1 MNDDAASRRLNTGLE
16 VVADRHARSQSAE
29 GAKRARLDDS
39 RPPTNRLLELGC
51 GFSKAPG
58 AFGVDIL
65 PGSQADLIHN
75 LNVFPYP
82 LLDASWDRIIC
93 HDVLEHVDDFIRTME
108 EIWRIATPDA
118 TVEVHAPFMS
128 SVNYFSDPTHKRA
141 FTSRSFDYFV
151 DGTAAAKLRYSSAR
165 FELLH
170 CEYDAD
176 DRAQRRG
183 FRRWALAWANRNK
196 ILYENRY
203 AFLYPVYNI
212 SYRLRVVK

>member
-1 MNDDAASRRLNTGLE
+1 MNDDTASRRLETGMELI
-16 VVADRHARSQSAE
+16 ADRHSRAQPLNRGKGVRVE
-29 GAKRARLDDS
+29 GDRATSVR
-39 RPPTNRLLELGC
+39 TLELGC
-51 GFSKAPG
+51 GFSKTAG

-65 PGSQADLIHN
+65 PGSQADLIHD

-82 LLDASWDRIIC
+82 LTDSSWDYIIC
-93 HDVLEHVDDFIRTME
+93 HDVLEHVDNLIQTME
-108 EIWRIATPDA
+108 EIWRIAAPDA

-151 DGTAAAKLRYSSAR
+151 EGTTAVRLGYSKAR
-165 FELLH
+165 FAILH
-170 CEYDAD
+170 CEYDAE

-183 FRRWALAWANRNK
+183 FHRWALAWANRNK
-196 ILYENRY
+196 TLYENRY

-212 SYRLRVVK
+212 SYSLRVIK